1 MENTF
6 ISVRNVQNP
15 TNLLVRLTA
24 QVETELYFKK
34 KKKKTV
40 FLTFVSGYLMS
51 FIGISLKFKL
61 VAKFHFRQLY
71 HAWSLNASPPIL
83 NRHTAYV

>member
-34 KKKKTV
+34 NQF
-40 FLTFVSGYLMS
+40 FLHL
-51 FIGISLKFKL
+51 
-61 VAKFHFRQLY
+61 
-71 HAWSLNASPPIL
+71 
-83 NRHTAYV
+83 